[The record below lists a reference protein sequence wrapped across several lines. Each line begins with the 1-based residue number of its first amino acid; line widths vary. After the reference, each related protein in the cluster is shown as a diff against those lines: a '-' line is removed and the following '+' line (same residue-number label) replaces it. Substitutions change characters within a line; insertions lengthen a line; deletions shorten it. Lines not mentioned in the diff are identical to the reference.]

1 MSSLNIKQG
10 SDAHFPDYPLASP
23 SNNEIDLLNLI
34 SVLWR
39 AKKTVMAVVFG
50 FAMAFARAVGEYGS
64 VIFIAGNMPMVSE
77 ITPLIIIGKLEQYDY
92 AGATA
97 VASVMLL
104 ISFIL
109 PQKWTSA
116 AVVTPPEPV
125 QWQELEKSFTKL
137 RVLDLDIKI
146 DRTEAFNLF
155 IKKFQSVSLLEEY
168 LRSSPYVMDQLKEAK
183 IDELDLHRAI
193 VALSEKMKAVDDN
206 ASKKKDEPSLYTS
219 WTLSFTAPT
228 SEEAQTVLSGYIDYI
243 SALVVKESIE
253 NVRNKLEI
261 KTQFEK
267 EKLAQDRI
275 KTKNQLDANIQRLN
289 YSLDIA
295 NAAGIKK
302 PVYSNGQAVKDDPDF
317 SISLGADGIERKL
330 EIEKAV
336 TDVAELNGELR
347 NRQYLV
353 EQLTKANIN
362 DVNFTPFKYQLSPS
376 LPVKKDG
383 PGKAIIV
390 ILSALI
396 GGMVAC
402 GSVLLRY
409 AMASRKQDAMMA
421 DHLV

>member
-10 SDAHFPDYPLASP
+10 SDSHFPDYHLASP
-23 SNNEIDLLNLI
+23 SNNEIDLLKLI
-34 SVLWR
+34 EVLWY
-39 AKKTVMAVVFG
+39 AKTRVIAV
-50 FAMAFARAVGEYGS
+50 ALAFAC
-64 VIFIAGNMPMVSE
+64 
-77 ITPLIIIGKLEQYDY
+77 IG
-92 AGATA
+92 
-97 VASVMLL
+97 LL
-104 ISFIL
+104 VSFIL
-109 PQKWTSA
+109 PQKWISSA
-116 AVVTPPEPV
+116 VITPAEAV
-125 QWQELEKSFTKL
+125 QWQDLEKVFTKL
-137 RVLDLDIKI
+137 RVLDLDANI
-146 DRTEAFNLF
+146 DRNGVFNLF
-155 IKKFQSVSLLEEY
+155 IKKFQSVSLLEDY

-183 IDELDLHRAI
+183 IDEQELHRAI
-193 VALSEKMKAVDDN
+193 VTLSEKMKAVDDN
-206 ASKKKDEPSLYTS
+206 ASKKKDEPALYTS

-228 SEEAQTVLSGYIDYI
+228 SEEAQTVLAGYIDYI
-243 SALVVKESIE
+243 SAIVVKESIE

-261 KTQFEK
+261 RTQFEK

-347 NRQYLV
+347 NRQYFV
-353 EQLTKANIN
+353 NQLTKANVN
-362 DVNFTPFKYQLSPS
+362 DVNFTPFKYQLRPT

-402 GSVLLRY
+402 GSVLLHH
-409 AMASRKQDAMMA
+409 AMASRKQDAMME
-421 DHLV
+421 DRLV

>member
-10 SDAHFPDYPLASP
+10 SEAHFPEYPLASP
-23 SNNEIDLLNLI
+23 SNNEIDLLSLI
-34 SVLWR
+34 EVLWR
-39 AKKTVMAVVFG
+39 AKKTVMAVVFV
-50 FAMAFARAVGEYGS
+50 FAC
-64 VIFIAGNMPMVSE
+64 AG
-77 ITPLIIIGKLEQYDY
+77 
-92 AGATA
+92 
-97 VASVMLL
+97 LL

-109 PQKWTSA
+109 PQKWTSS
-116 AVVTPPEPV
+116 AVITPAEAI
-125 QWQELEKSFTKL
+125 QWQDLEKTFTKL
-137 RVLDLDIKI
+137 RVLDLDVNI
-146 DRTEAFNLF
+146 DRGGAFNLF

-206 ASKKKDEPSLYTS
+206 ASKKKDEPPLYTS

-243 SALVVKESIE
+243 SVLVVKESIE

-261 KTQFEK
+261 KT
-267 EKLAQDRI
+267 QDRI

-362 DVNFTPFKYQLSPS
+362 DVNFTPFKYQLRPS

-402 GSVLLRY
+402 GGVLLRH